1 MKHNRYPNAI
11 ARIRGGQEN
20 PRLRGTVK
28 FFQRSDG
35 TMIEAEV
42 EGLPQTQTG
51 FFAFHIHE
59 GGNCGGEGFSNSGSH
74 FNPGG
79 TAHPNHAGD
88 LPPLLSDHGKAY
100 LKVLSGRFPV
110 EEVIGKTVIIHR
122 DPDDFHTQP
131 AGNPGKKIACGVIE
145 RS

>member
-1 MKHNRYPNAI
+1 MKYMVYPKAI
-11 ARIRGGQEN
+11 AKLRGGKDFPQ
-20 PRLRGTVK
+20 LRGTVR

-51 FFAFHIHE
+51 FFAFHIHT
-59 GGNCGGEGFSNSGSH
+59 GGNCGGEKFSNSGSH

-79 TAHPNHAGD
+79 TAHPNHAGN
-88 LPPLLSDHGKAY
+88 LPPLQSDHGKAY
-100 LKVLSGRFPV
+100 LKVLSGRFRV
-110 EEVIGKTVIIHR
+110 EEVIGKTVIIHS

-131 AGNPGKKIACGVIE
+131 AGNPGKKIACGVIQ